1 MESEILN
8 LIQTDQ
14 KTREAVEEA
23 HRMKFELKRKIAD
36 TEKQISEDAWKE
48 VHQRV
53 DAKKAELD
61 YQISQVE
68 SENLKEYEQELKRLQ
83 AHYLEKKE
91 ELTNAYSSTPDIS
104 SAPAATAV
112 EPSASKLDWKEQKE
126 EKARERKRQN
136 ELKKTEERITALE
149 ERDQEID
156 ELMTQEE
163 VFTNSV
169 RCQELAVEKA
179 GIAEELEELYLKWE
193 ELAE

>member
-1 MESEILN
+1 MESQILN

-91 ELTNAYSSTPDIS
+91 E
-104 SAPAATAV
+104 
-112 EPSASKLDWKEQKE
+112 WRKELV
-126 EKARERKRQN
+126 RRC
-136 ELKKTEERITALE
+136 LE
-149 ERDQEID
+149 I
-156 ELMTQEE
+156 
-163 VFTNSV
+163 
-169 RCQELAVEKA
+169 
-179 GIAEELEELYLKWE
+179 
-193 ELAE
+193 

>member
-1 MESEILN
+1 MSCFRLGRGDRAMESVILD

-36 TEKQISEDAWKE
+36 TEKQLSEEAWKE

-83 AHYLEKKE
+83 AHYLKKKE
-91 ELTNAYSSTPDIS
+91 E
-104 SAPAATAV
+104 
-112 EPSASKLDWKEQKE
+112 WKKE
-126 EKARERKRQN
+126 LVRRC
-136 ELKKTEERITALE
+136 LE
-149 ERDQEID
+149 I
-156 ELMTQEE
+156 
-163 VFTNSV
+163 
-169 RCQELAVEKA
+169 
-179 GIAEELEELYLKWE
+179 
-193 ELAE
+193 

>member
-1 MESEILN
+1 MESEILD
-8 LIQTDQ
+8 LIQADQ
-14 KTREAVEEA
+14 KTRKAVEEA

-91 ELTNAYSSTPDIS
+91 E
-104 SAPAATAV
+104 
-112 EPSASKLDWKEQKE
+112 WQKEQV
-126 EKARERKRQN
+126 RRF
-136 ELKKTEERITALE
+136 LE
-149 ERDQEID
+149 I
-156 ELMTQEE
+156 
-163 VFTNSV
+163 
-169 RCQELAVEKA
+169 
-179 GIAEELEELYLKWE
+179 
-193 ELAE
+193 

>member
-83 AHYLEKKE
+83 ARFQIFCGDPVSLSFCGKGVKW
-91 ELTNAYSSTPDIS
+91 PD
-104 SAPAATAV
+104 
-112 EPSASKLDWKEQKE
+112 LH
-126 EKARERKRQN
+126 N
-136 ELKKTEERITALE
+136 L
-149 ERDQEID
+149 
-156 ELMTQEE
+156 
-163 VFTNSV
+163 
-169 RCQELAVEKA
+169 
-179 GIAEELEELYLKWE
+179 IAF
-193 ELAE
+193 A

>member
-1 MESEILN
+1 MESKILD

-48 VHQRV
+48 VRQRV
-53 DAKKAELD
+53 DAKKPELD

-91 ELTNAYSSTPDIS
+91 E
-104 SAPAATAV
+104 
-112 EPSASKLDWKEQKE
+112 WRKELV
-126 EKARERKRQN
+126 RRC
-136 ELKKTEERITALE
+136 LE
-149 ERDQEID
+149 I
-156 ELMTQEE
+156 
-163 VFTNSV
+163 
-169 RCQELAVEKA
+169 
-179 GIAEELEELYLKWE
+179 
-193 ELAE
+193 